1 MDENRRALGTR
12 YEKLAA
18 GFLVS
23 RGYDI
28 LCMNFRCR
36 LGEIDII
43 GMDGSVLC
51 FIEVKYRR
59 DLGGGFPGEAVTYA
73 KQQKIIRTSEYYMMI
88 KRLSAADRRYDVV
101 EILGDQIRL
110 TKNAFGG
117 F

>member
-1 MDENRRALGTR
+1 MAENKRALGSR

-18 GFLVS
+18 DYLS
-23 RGYDI
+23 SQGYDI
-28 LCMNFRCR
+28 FCMNFSCR

-59 DLGGGFPGEAVTYA
+59 DLGGGFPGEAVTYT

-88 KRLSAADRRYDVV
+88 HKLSAADRRYDVV